1 MSRLLPLFFSFLLFL
16 AGPLPAASKATLA
29 ITGSGIT
36 RIGVVTDLHYLSPSL
51 ASEGEALDAYE
62 EATGRR
68 VGDLHEVL
76 DLVLDSLMEEEIEIL
91 LVPGDLTNH
100 GERQSHIDLKKKL
113 LPLLEK
119 GIRVFV
125 IPGNHDINIP
135 NAKAYTG
142 EKPAPTATI
151 SPGEFT
157 ELYAPFGY
165 TGALERDG
173 ASLSYLA
180 ELNDTTWLLCFD
192 TNRYDEHTTVPITGG
207 RLRPETLEWALR
219 LLGKAKAGGITVLGM
234 MHHGL
239 VEHMPYQS
247 AFFPQYLVEEWES
260 TADKLANAGL
270 TVVFTGHFHAND
282 VTRRISPEGH
292 RIYDVET
299 ASLAQYPFAY
309 RVMELR
315 GDRLS
320 IDTRFVTSVPG
331 NPNLEEEYREKMEK
345 IARRVAVNRLKGLD
359 IPMPGKTLEAL
370 ADVIARLSVT
380 HARGDEQLDEEMTE
394 AIRAFAGLLGGE
406 ADLDSFTFDFPP
418 EDNRLVIDLKKT
430 R

>member
-1 MSRLLPLFFSFLLFL
+1 M
-16 AGPLPAASKATLA
+16 
-29 ITGSGIT
+29 
-36 RIGVVTDLHYLSPSL
+36 TDLHYLSPSL
-51 ASEGEALDAYE
+51 ASKGEALDAYE
-62 EATGRR
+62 EAAGRR
-68 VGDLHEVL
+68 VADLHEVL
-76 DLVLDSLMEEEIEIL
+76 DTVLDSLMKEEIEVL

-113 LPLLEK
+113 CPLLEK

-151 SPGEFT
+151 SPKEFT

-165 TGALERDG
+165 ADALERDE

-207 RLRPETLEWALR
+207 RLRPETLKWALR
-219 LLGKAKAGGITVLGM
+219 LLDKAKAGGITVLGM

-247 AFFPQYLVEEWES
+247 AFFPQYLVQEWES
-260 TADKLANAGL
+260 MADELANAGL
-270 TVVFTGHFHAND
+270 RVVFTGHFHAND

-292 RIYDVET
+292 AIYDVET

-309 RVMELR
+309 RVMEL
-315 GDRLS
+315 GDDRLS

-331 NPNLEEEYREKMEK
+331 NPNLAEEYREKMEK
-345 IARRVAVNRLKGLD
+345 MARRVAVNRLKGLG
-359 IPMPGKTLEAL
+359 IPMPGETLEAL
-370 ADVIARLSVT
+370 AEVIARLSVM
-380 HARGDEQLDEEMTE
+380 HARGDEQPDEEMRK

-406 ADLDSFTFDFPP
+406 ADLDLFTFDFPP
-418 EDNRLVIDLKKT
+418 EDNRPVIDLKRT

>member
-1 MSRLLPLFFSFLLFL
+1 MSRLLPFFFSFLLFL
-16 AGPLPAASKATLA
+16 AGPLPAESKTTLA
-29 ITGSGIT
+29 ITGSGLT
-36 RIGVVTDLHYLSPSL
+36 RIGVMADLHYLSPSL
-51 ASEGEALDAYE
+51 VSEGEALDAYE
-62 EATGRR
+62 QATGRR
-68 VGDLHEVL
+68 VADLHEVL
-76 DLVLDSLMEEEIEIL
+76 DLVLESLIEEEIEIL

-100 GERQSHIDLKKKL
+100 GERQSHIDLKKRL
-113 LPLLEK
+113 LPLIEK
-119 GIRVFV
+119 GIRIFV
-125 IPGNHDINIP
+125 IPGNHDVNIP
-135 NAKAYTG
+135 NAKKYTG
-142 EKPAPTATI
+142 EKAAPTETI
-151 SPGEFT
+151 TPREFAA
-157 ELYAPFGY
+157 LYAPFGY
-165 TGALERDG
+165 ETALERDE

-192 TNRYDEHTTVPITGG
+192 TNRYDEHRTVPITGG
-207 RLRPETLEWALR
+207 RLRPETLKWALR
-219 LLGKAKAGGITVLGM
+219 LLDKAKAGGITVLGM

-239 VEHMPYQS
+239 VEHLPYQS
-247 AFFPQYLVEEWES
+247 TFFPQYLVEEWES
-260 TADKLANAGL
+260 MADKLANAGL

-309 RVMELR
+309 RVMELG

-345 IARRVAVNRLKGLD
+345 FARRVAVSRLEGLG
-359 IPMPGKTLEAL
+359 ISMPGETMEAL
-370 ADVIARLSVT
+370 ADVIARLSVM
-380 HARGDEQLDEEMTE
+380 HARGDEQPDEEMTE
-394 AIRAFAGLLGGE
+394 AIRAFADLLGGE

-418 EDNRLVIDLKKT
+418 EDNRLVIDLKRT